1 MLRHGTLLSS
11 RVVNVGSGLL
21 SSSVGTWAFSRGA
34 TGVSNL
40 PLCCEGILGVP
51 LESVQGNQ
59 VVSRVEAE
67 LGVLLTCGRN
77 RRVPL

>member
-1 MLRHGTLLSS
+1 
-11 RVVNVGSGLL
+11 
-21 SSSVGTWAFSRGA
+21 
-34 TGVSNL
+34 VSNL
-40 PLCCEGILGVP
+40 LLCCEGILRVP

-59 VVSRVEAE
+59 ALSRVEAE